1 MGQTDPAIIRLIQ
14 NIHRQSLVD
23 EKPAIIGP
31 TKGPIFEVKPKSI
44 TALPLYSKF
53 GYRSLYIPPVTV
65 WGAEA
70 PHPTRNLKKSSA
82 GQFGASAQAIVKSVK
97 RAKDEMK
104 QALLPYDS
112 LRGPKTRGPN
122 TYPIRKTA
130 TGSAACWFLVTL
142 KALFRLS
149 TAPLGKLELR
159 IVLRFSRRPVTTAN
173 NFFRYL
179 LY

>member
-1 MGQTDPAIIRLIQ
+1 MGQTDPAVIRLIQ

-23 EKPAIIGP
+23 EKPAIIGL
-31 TKGPIFEVKPKSI
+31 TKGPIFKAKHKSI

-53 GYRSLYIPPVTV
+53 GYRSLYPPPVTV
-65 WGAEA
+65 WGAEV
-70 PHPTRNLKKSSA
+70 PHQIRNLKKSKA
-82 GQFGASAQAIVKSVK
+82 GRFGASAQAIVKRVK

-122 TYPIRKTA
+122 TYPIRKTG
-130 TGSAACWFLVTL
+130 TGGAACWSLVTL
-142 KALFRLS
+142 KDLFTLS
-149 TAPLGKLELR
+149 MAPLGKLELR
-159 IVLRFSRRPVTTAN
+159 VVLKFSRRPVTTAN
-173 NFFRYL
+173 SFFRYL

>member
-1 MGQTDPAIIRLIQ
+1 MGQTDPAIIRLIH

-31 TKGPIFEVKPKSI
+31 IKSPIFESKSI

-53 GYRSLYIPPVTV
+53 GYKSLYIPPVTV

-70 PHPTRNLKKSSA
+70 PHPTRNLKKSKA

-97 RAKDEMK
+97 KAKDEMK
-104 QALLPYDS
+104 QAFLPYDS

-122 TYPIRKTA
+122 TYPIRETA

-149 TAPLGKLELR
+149 MAPLGKLELR
-159 IVLRFSRRPVTTAN
+159 VVLKFSRRPMTTAN